1 MRSIWTVCAAL
12 IVFGW
17 MVLTRL
23 MRSSVISARDMD
35 YVNAARALGAPDGI
49 IRRHILPNA
58 ITPLVVYSTVTIGDD
73 RRRGT
78 LSFLGVGLQ
87 LPAISWG
94 LQIAQAQ
101 TLFQQSPHL
110 LLFPAAF
117 LSVTVLS
124 FILLGDAV
132 RDAFDPKLR

>member
-1 MRSIWTVCAAL
+1 M
-12 IVFGW
+12 
-17 MVLTRL
+17 
-23 MRSSVISARDMD
+23 
-35 YVNAARALGAPDGI
+35 
-49 IRRHILPNA
+49 
-58 ITPLVVYSTVTIGDD
+58 
-73 RRRGT
+73 
-78 LSFLGVGLQ
+78 
-87 LPAISWG
+87 G

-101 TLFQQSPHL
+101 TLFQTSPHL

>member
-1 MRSIWTVCAAL
+1 
-12 IVFGW
+12 
-17 MVLTRL
+17 

-35 YVNAARALGAPDGI
+35 YVNAARALGAPDGRI

-58 ITPLVVYSTVTIGDD
+58 ITPLVVYSTVTIGTTIAAEA
-73 RRRGT
+73 T

-94 LQIAQAQ
+94 LQISQAQ
-101 TLFQQSPHL
+101 TLFQESPHL

-117 LSVTVLS
+117 LSITVLS